1 MDDTI
6 VIAYKEKDKVIA
18 NQLRKLLETKD
29 DTEDTVVG
37 VKDRSVTVIPWEE
50 KVWLDQESKGTVD
63 SKVLLI
69 DKVKGA
75 SSLVPIMDIKFQK
88 HGVTY
93 GWAGT
98 QAVITVDEQALRKKE
113 DYTAFLE
120 ELREIASASQIT
132 EYERG
137 DVVKKDAKK
146 AYLMIL
152 PVLKEFF
159 AGKIIADAFKDAK
172 MVRQQMLLYGVTHLY
187 LNNLTAFLED

>member
-29 DTEDTVVG
+29 DTEDGVVG

-75 SSLVPIMDIKFQK
+75 SSLIPIMDIKFQK

>member
-1 MDDTI
+1 M
-6 VIAYKEKDKVIA
+6 VL
-18 NQLRKLLETKD
+18 QKLKADAESYLGET
-29 DTEDTVVG
+29 V
-37 VKDRSVTVIPWEE
+37 
-50 KVWLDQESKGTVD
+50 
-63 SKVLLI
+63 
-69 DKVKGA
+69 
-75 SSLVPIMDIKFQK
+75 
-88 HGVTY
+88 
-93 GWAGT
+93 T

>member
-29 DTEDTVVG
+29 DTEEGVVG

-75 SSLVPIMDIKFQK
+75 SSLIPIMDIKFQK

-98 QAVITVDEQALRKKE
+98 QAVITVDEQALRKK
-113 DYTAFLE
+113 DAYAAFLE
-120 ELREIASASQIT
+120 ELREIASTSQIT

-137 DVVKKDAKK
+137 DAVKKDVKK

-159 AGKIIADAFKDAK
+159 TGKMIADVFKDGK

>member
-75 SSLVPIMDIKFQK
+75 SSLIPIMDIKFRK

>member
-75 SSLVPIMDIKFQK
+75 SSLIPIMDIKFQK

>member
-75 SSLVPIMDIKFQK
+75 SSLIPIMDVKFQK

>member
-75 SSLVPIMDIKFQK
+75 SSLIPIMDIKFQN

-146 AYLMIL
+146 AS
-152 PVLKEFF
+152 
-159 AGKIIADAFKDAK
+159 KI
-172 MVRQQMLLYGVTHLY
+172 
-187 LNNLTAFLED
+187 

>member
-75 SSLVPIMDIKFQK
+75 SSLIPIMDIKFQK

-113 DYTAFLE
+113 DYAAFLE

>member
-75 SSLVPIMDIKFQK
+75 SSLIPIMDIKFQN

>member
-50 KVWLDQESKGTVD
+50 KVWLDQESKGLVD

-75 SSLVPIMDIKFQK
+75 SSLAPIMDIKFQK

-113 DYTAFLE
+113 DYSAFLG

-137 DVVKKDAKK
+137 DAVKKDAKK